1 MWINRET
8 TDELSPFYI
17 GVYQENTPARGMT
30 TLFING
36 VQSIDEVA
44 TRLYQGE
51 QMCEHIY
58 LGLDDSFD
66 PGNWQA
72 GNHTQSDKWDNFIKS
87 VLSLGFLT
95 TLCFDVKHTEWVLE
109 GCYAENNNFIPMV
122 SVKIPY
128 LEQLRYNAVVRIDDK
143 GYNTSNPGVWC
154 HSLHELQD
162 RTKFTTWNAHRE
174 VRKI

>member
-8 TDELSPFYI
+8 PDELSPFYI

-58 LGLDDSFD
+58 LGL
-66 PGNWQA
+66 
-72 GNHTQSDKWDNFIKS
+72 
-87 VLSLGFLT
+87 
-95 TLCFDVKHTEWVLE
+95 
-109 GCYAENNNFIPMV
+109 
-122 SVKIPY
+122 
-128 LEQLRYNAVVRIDDK
+128 
-143 GYNTSNPGVWC
+143 
-154 HSLHELQD
+154 ELQ
-162 RTKFTTWNAHRE
+162 
-174 VRKI
+174 